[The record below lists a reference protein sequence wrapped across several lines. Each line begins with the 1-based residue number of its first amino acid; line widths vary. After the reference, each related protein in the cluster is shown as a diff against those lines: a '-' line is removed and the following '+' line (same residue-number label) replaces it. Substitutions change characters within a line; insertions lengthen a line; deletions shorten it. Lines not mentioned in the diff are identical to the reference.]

1 MLPLGSISSSHPIPW
16 GGIGEIWIATPPMV
30 SAGTE
35 REREET
41 AAQPCVVHES
51 LSSFP
56 SKLAFAV
63 CPFSQRVDHSP
74 KKEEERQSQTLYKPT
89 IDLSSF

>member
-1 MLPLGSISSSHPIPW
+1 MAYVPASTTRVLKNSRGYGMLPLGSISSSHPISW

-30 SAGTE
+30 SAATE
-35 REREET
+35 REREEA

-51 LSSFP
+51 LSSFS

-63 CPFSQRVDHSP
+63 CPFS
-74 KKEEERQSQTLYKPT
+74 
-89 IDLSSF
+89 